1 MTTSFLHTQATRRS
15 GSSETKPPKSAAQLI
30 DWHALRMADRACCCP
45 ARPAVIAV
53 MPSTASRPH
62 PTDLLLCGHHY
73 RVSRQALAAAGAAVF
88 SPDGRPVDAGLSMW
102 SANSP
107 VAAMAA
113 GPPGTHPRIM
123 PAGPLKQTSQP
134 VGCADTVAPH
144 RARAPQGLR
153 SRPRRRIGP

>member
-30 DWHALRMADRACCCP
+30 DWHALRMADRACCP

-73 RVSRQALAAAGAAVF
+73 RVSRQALAAGAAVF
-88 SPDGRPVDAGLSMW
+88 SPDGWPVDAGLSMW
-102 SANSP
+102 FAGI
-107 VAAMAA
+107 AA
-113 GPPGTHPRIM
+113 GPPPTHR
-123 PAGPLKQTSQP
+123 G
-134 VGCADTVAPH
+134 
-144 RARAPQGLR
+144 
-153 SRPRRRIGP
+153 